1 MKNKLINFSKNIFKE
16 FLKLIKELILILI
29 LLIISMIAFSII
41 ICIIGIPTT
50 TLFVKDTL
58 NISNIFNNGADMMGF
73 IGVLGIVCTVLVD
86 IIKSIIQGIIKC
98 WKNS

>member
-16 FLKLIKELILILI
+16 FLNLIKEVVSISI

-50 TLFVKDTL
+50 LFVKDTL
-58 NISNIFNNGADMMGF
+58 NISNIFNNGFGMTGLIVILGF
-73 IGVLGIVCTVLVD
+73 VCTVLVD

>member
-16 FLKLIKELILILI
+16 FLKLIKELILISISLI
-29 LLIISMIAFSII
+29 VFIIACSIS

-50 TLFVKDTL
+50 LFVKDTL
-58 NISNIFNNGADMMGF
+58 DISNIFNNGVSMIGLTGALGF
-73 IGVLGIVCTVLVD
+73 VCISLVD

>member
-16 FLKLIKELILILI
+16 FLKLIKELILISI
-29 LLIISMIAFSII
+29 LLIVFMIAFSIN
-41 ICIIGIPTT
+41 ICIIGIPT

-58 NISNIFNNGADMMGF
+58 NISNIFNNGAGM
-73 IGVLGIVCTVLVD
+73 IGLTGALVFVCIFLVD

>member
-29 LLIISMIAFSII
+29 LLIVSLIAFSII
-41 ICIIGIPTT
+41 ICIIGIPT

-58 NISNIFNNGADMMGF
+58 NISNIFNNGADMIGF